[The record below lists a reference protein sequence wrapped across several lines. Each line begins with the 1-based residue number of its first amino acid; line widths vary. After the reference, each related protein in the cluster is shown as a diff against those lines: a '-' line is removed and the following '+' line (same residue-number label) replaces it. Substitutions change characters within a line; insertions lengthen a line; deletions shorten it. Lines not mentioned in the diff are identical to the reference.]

1 MDRNELPQAV
11 NDLSHRVIGC
21 AIEVHRELGAGLLES
36 VYEAA
41 LCAEFD
47 RCGISYTQQAGFVGE
62 YKGRQLP
69 PQRIDLLVEDS
80 IILELKAVRAVDD
93 LHLAQLVS
101 YLRLTNKPLGLLIN
115 FHAPTIQKGTHRR
128 INSKVITTSNSFR
141 PSSPSAPSA

>member
-1 MDRNELPQAV
+1 MERLELPTALNQ
-11 NDLSHRVIGC
+11 LSHQVIGC
-21 AIEVHRELGAGLLES
+21 AIEVHKELGIGLLES

-41 LCAEFD
+41 LCEEFD
-47 RCGISYTQQAGFVGE
+47 QAGISYQQQVGFVGE
-62 YKGRQLP
+62 YKGKQLP
-69 PQRIDLLVEDS
+69 PQRIDLLIEND

-128 INSKVITTSNSFR
+128 INSKVIHTPTQ
-141 PSSPSAPSA
+141 PQSPSASSA